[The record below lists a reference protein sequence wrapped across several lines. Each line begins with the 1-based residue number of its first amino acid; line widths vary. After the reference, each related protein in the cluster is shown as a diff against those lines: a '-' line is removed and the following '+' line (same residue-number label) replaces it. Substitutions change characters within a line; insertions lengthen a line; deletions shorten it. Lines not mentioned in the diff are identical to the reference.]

1 MRALA
6 ISDLH
11 FGAWTADPLLR
22 DDFALPALDTQ
33 LQDADELVLLV
44 GVRNPPARPARDLI

>member
-1 MRALA
+1 MMRALA

-22 DDFALPALDTQ
+22 HDFALRALERHLDGV
-33 LQDADELVLLV
+33 DELIL
-44 GVRNPPARPARDLI
+44 